1 MSHYYAQAQGDISEE
16 PLRKLSFLAKAEAAY
31 QEAQDKVGLRKT
43 QLRRKEFYPLITEA
57 KTRLLAD
64 PWSSATAWYELGLL
78 SKELKLPSVA
88 YEAFEQANN
97 IDPANAAIAAALHSE
112 GQTAEEEEEVN
123 RDSEQQQQRE
133 KQQQQQQQQHLQ
145 QHLRHPA
152 PLHGG
157 HGRSGSR
164 GGRDRGHVPRGG
176 AGGARGP
183 RERCGAGGG
192 SREGNCWKI
201 GGSEGGGSDPGACW
215 PGCCP
220 ALRKKLLSLWSSAPR
235 PKDDGPTPLEIPASS

>member
-112 GQTAEEEEEVN
+112 GQTAEEEEEEVN
-123 RDSEQQQQRE
+123 RDSGQQQQR
-133 KQQQQQQQQHLQ
+133 KKQQQQQHLQ
-145 QHLRHPA
+145 
-152 PLHGG
+152 GSK
-157 HGRSGSR
+157 RSL
-164 GGRDRGHVPRGG
+164 
-176 AGGARGP
+176 
-183 RERCGAGGG
+183 
-192 SREGNCWKI
+192 SREMYPEGDKD
-201 GGSEGGGSDPGACW
+201 SENKRAAAIIANERRARIAAEHRAEMLEERVIALETFRNDM
-215 PGCCP
+215 P
-220 ALRKKLLSLWSSAPR
+220 A
-235 PKDDGPTPLEIPASS
+235 GVNQQ